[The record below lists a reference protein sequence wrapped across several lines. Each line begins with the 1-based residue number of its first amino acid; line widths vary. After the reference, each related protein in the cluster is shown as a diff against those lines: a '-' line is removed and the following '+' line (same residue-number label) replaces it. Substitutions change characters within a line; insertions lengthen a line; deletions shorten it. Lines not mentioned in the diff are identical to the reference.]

1 VTAPAVPRRRS
12 LVLPVILVIG
22 ALGALVWLGTW
33 QIERKAWKE
42 ALIANLESR
51 LSAPPA
57 HLPPRERWKQLDAA
71 TDEFTRV
78 SFQATFVPGAQALVY
93 SSGSN
98 LRPDVT
104 GPGYWVFSP
113 ARLSG
118 GSLVVVN
125 RGFVPEG
132 RQDATTRAEGEPE
145 GVVDIVGV
153 MRWPEPRGTF
163 TPNDEPQKS
172 LWFVRDP
179 AAMAAAKNW
188 GTIAP
193 FYIDQE
199 APQAEGGLPRVGP
212 LKVNLPNNH
221 LQYAVTWYGLAAVL
235 LVASLLFLRS
245 WRREAPAAADPRG

>member
-1 VTAPAVPRRRS
+1 VTARV
-12 LVLPVILVIG
+12 VLPAIVIVA
-22 ALGALVWLGTW
+22 ALGVLIALGTW
-33 QIERKAWKE
+33 QLERKAWKE
-42 ALIANLESR
+42 DLIATLGSR

-57 HLPPRERWKQLDAA
+57 HLPARERWQRLDAA
-71 TDEFTRV
+71 KDEFTRV
-78 SFQATFVPGAQALVY
+78 EFPATFVPGEEAFVY
-93 SSGSN
+93 SSGSG
-98 LRPDVT
+98 LRPDVKE
-104 GPGYWVFSP
+104 PGYWVFSP

-132 RQDATTRAEGEPE
+132 RQDAKTRPDGEPD

-163 TPNDEPQKS
+163 TPNDEPAKN

-179 AAMAAAKNW
+179 AAMAKAKSW

-199 APQAEGGLPRVGP
+199 APAAPGGLPRVGP
-212 LKVNLPNNH
+212 LKANLPNNH
-221 LQYAVTWYGLAAVL
+221 LQYAITWYGLAAVL
-235 LVASLLFLRS
+235 VIVSLLLFRS
-245 WRREAPAAADPRG
+245 RRREAQARTP

>member
-1 VTAPAVPRRRS
+1 VTARR
-12 LVLPVILVIG
+12 VILPAIVIVA
-22 ALGALVWLGTW
+22 ALGVLIALGTW
-33 QIERKAWKE
+33 QLERKAWKE
-42 ALIANLESR
+42 ELIATLASR

-57 HLPPRERWKQLDAA
+57 HLPARERWQRLDAA
-71 TDEFTRV
+71 KDEFTRV
-78 SFQATFVPGAQALVY
+78 EFPATFVPGEEAFVY
-93 SSGSN
+93 SSGSG
-98 LRPDVT
+98 LRPDVKE
-104 GPGYWVFSP
+104 PGYWVFSP

-132 RQDATTRAEGEPE
+132 RQDARTRPDGEPE

-163 TPNDEPQKS
+163 TPNDEPTKN

-179 AAMAAAKNW
+179 ATMAKAKSW

-199 APQAEGGLPRVGP
+199 APAVPGGLPRVGP

-235 LVASLLFLRS
+235 VVVSLLLFRS
-245 WRREAPAAADPRG
+245 RRREGQGRAQ